1 MTQKLL
7 LVLIVTGLV
16 VLAVGGWTV
25 DGLKWLASG
34 GPRSRAATP
43 APA

>member
-25 DGLKWLASG
+25 DGLKWLAG
-34 GPRSRAATP
+34 GGSRSRTAEPAA
-43 APA
+43 A

>member
-7 LVLIVTGLV
+7 LILIVTGLV
-16 VLAVGGWTV
+16 VLAVAGWTV
-25 DGLKWLASG
+25 DGLKWLAGG

>member
-7 LVLIVTGLV
+7 LILIVTGFV

-25 DGLKWLASG
+25 DGLKWLACG
-34 GPRSRAATP
+34 GSSSRAAEP
-43 APA
+43 AAA